1 LRFSAILDA
10 NVIYPV
16 IIRDVL
22 LEFALHGLFKPLWSD
37 LILEEVSRTLV
48 HNGKK
53 TVESAAAFVVK
64 MNQAFPDSRVSNF
77 QHAIESGLCRDP
89 DDEHVLA
96 AARASNA
103 GALVT
108 FNLKDFPKNLF
119 EDYGIELVH
128 PDDFLLNLFD
138 LDMGASLQALGG
150 LLGYY
155 KLPPRNSDELCVRLN
170 NAGVAEFADHVRKH
184 SVELDSLTEQVRSVR
199 ADSA

>member
-1 LRFSAILDA
+1 MRFTAILDA

-37 LILEEVSRTLV
+37 SILEEVSKTLV
-48 HNGKK
+48 RNGKK
-53 TVESAAAFVVK
+53 TIPSAAAFVAQI
-64 MNQAFPDSRVSNF
+64 NQAFPDSRVSNF
-77 QHAIESGLCRDP
+77 QHAIEPGLCRDP
-89 DDEHVLA
+89 GDEHVLA

-103 GALVT
+103 GALVK
-108 FNLKDFPKNLF
+108 FNLKDFPKTLF

-138 LDMGASLQALGG
+138 LDMGASLRALGG

-155 KLPPRNSDELCVRLN
+155 SLPPRNSDELCERLS
-170 NAGVAEFADHVRKH
+170 NAGVTEFAEHLRKH
-184 SVELDSLTEQVRSVR
+184 SVALDSLAEEVRSVKTN
-199 ADSA
+199 SV